1 MSWLVQA
8 ARSRGERFP
17 ASALQSVGGIARDDP
32 ESVMRLPS
40 NDKEEETTRRVMDEV
55 DRW

>member
-32 ESVMRLPS
+32 EV
-40 NDKEEETTRRVMDEV
+40 
-55 DRW
+55 